1 MLVGRLGVGAL
12 VLPPERPQE
21 GFHPPQRPGGS
32 GPRLNSVGLGHQVRH
47 VVLYLEHA
55 DPVEVSG
62 LVNQIDI
69 FRYPAK

>member
-1 MLVGRLGVGAL
+1 MLVDRLCVGAL
-12 VLPPERPQE
+12 ILPPERPQE
-21 GFHPPQRPGGS
+21 CLHPPQRPGGF
-32 GPRLNSVGLGHQVRH
+32 GPRLNSVSLGHQVRH